1 MANSNIEI
9 RVTDL
14 LKGIIEALGYDLY
27 DVQYVKEGKDYY
39 LRITIDKKDGINIQD
54 CEKVNDA
61 INDILDEADII
72 KDMYFLEVSSPGLE
86 RVLRKENHFL
96 SQIGKM
102 VTINLF
108 KPIEKQKELKG
119 ILKEYNGSSIVL
131 ETEEKD
137 MQINLNDIALAKTVF
152 DFKEEF

>member
-1 MANSNIEI
+1 MANSNIELK
-9 RVTDL
+9 VTNL
-14 LKGIIEALGYDLY
+14 LKSVIEDLGYDLY

-39 LRITIDKKDGINIQD
+39 LRITIDKNGGINIQD

-86 RVLRKENHFL
+86 RVLRKESHFL
-96 SQIGKM
+96 SQIGNM
-102 VTINLF
+102 VIINLF
-108 KPIEKQKELKG
+108 KPIDKQKEIKG
-119 ILKEYNGSSIVL
+119 ILKEYNGSSIIL
-131 ETEEKD
+131 ETEEKE